1 MIFTKKLISISLAAA
16 AMFAFSSCSSSM
28 SYDDYDLKDYIKVG
42 EYKGLQVAPY
52 TVSVTE
58 DEIDSRIQSNLETAS
73 SERDLKSGE
82 VIADGDTVNIDYE
95 GKVDE
100 KVLDNA
106 SDEDYD
112 LVIGSGS
119 FIDGFESGLIGEKVG
134 EKVVL
139 DLTFPDDYSEE
150 DLQGKDAE
158 FTVKINSAKRT
169 EVPEYNLEFVQE
181 NTDYETLDEYEKSVE
196 DQLYSEKETEAV
208 NNQKTELW
216 SQALDNTEVKEYP
229 QRELD
234 HYIEA
239 NSEQIDSVADD
250 NDMTRE
256 EVLSMYEFGDEDE
269 FAAVNED
276 SSKLR
281 VKQEMLIEYI
291 ADKED
296 LSYTEEEKNQ
306 LIQIYESQGY
316 DNDAIVEQTGR
327 TMGDYVHIELLY
339 SKVLDFLLEN
349 AEITGAAVSE

>member
-1 MIFTKKLISISLAAA
+1 MNFKIKLIWASVVAAA
-16 AMFAFSSCSSSM
+16 VFALASCGASV
-28 SYDDYDLKDYIKVG
+28 SYDDYDLDDYIKVG

-58 DEIDSRIQSNLETAS
+58 DEIDARIQSNLEAAAS
-73 SERDLKSGE
+73 EKELKSGE
-82 VIADGDTVNIDYE
+82 VIADGDTVNIDYK
-95 GKVDE
+95 GKVGG
-100 KVLDNA
+100 KALDNA
-106 SDEDYD
+106 SGKDYN
-112 LVIGSGS
+112 LTIGSGS

-169 EVPEYNLEFVQE
+169 EVPEYNLKFVQE
-181 NTDYETLDEYEKSVE
+181 NTDYDTLAEYEKSVE
-196 DQLYSEKETEAV
+196 EQLYSEKETEAV

-229 QRELD
+229 QKELE

-239 NSEQIDSVADD
+239 NSEQIDAVAKE
-250 NDMTRE
+250 NDMTRK
-256 EVLSMYEFGDEDE
+256 EVLSQYGFGDEDE

-291 ADKED
+291 AKNEN
-296 LSYTEEEKNQ
+296 LTYTEEEKNQ
-306 LIQIYESQGY
+306 MIQSYESQGY
-316 DNDAIVEQTGR
+316 DNDTIIEQTGR

>member
-95 GKVDE
+95 GKVDG

-158 FTVKINSAKRT
+158 FTVK
-169 EVPEYNLEFVQE
+169 
-181 NTDYETLDEYEKSVE
+181 
-196 DQLYSEKETEAV
+196 
-208 NNQKTELW
+208 
-216 SQALDNTEVKEYP
+216 
-229 QRELD
+229 
-234 HYIEA
+234 
-239 NSEQIDSVADD
+239 
-250 NDMTRE
+250 
-256 EVLSMYEFGDEDE
+256 
-269 FAAVNED
+269 
-276 SSKLR
+276 
-281 VKQEMLIEYI
+281 
-291 ADKED
+291 
-296 LSYTEEEKNQ
+296 
-306 LIQIYESQGY
+306 
-316 DNDAIVEQTGR
+316 
-327 TMGDYVHIELLY
+327 
-339 SKVLDFLLEN
+339 
-349 AEITGAAVSE
+349 

>member
-1 MIFTKKLISISLAAA
+1 MNFKIKLLSVSLAAA
-16 AMFAFSSCSSSM
+16 AMFALSSCSASV
-28 SYDDYDLKDYIKVG
+28 SYDDYDLDDYITVG

-58 DEIDSRIQSNLETAS
+58 DEIDARIQSNLEEAA
-73 SERDLKSGE
+73 SERELESGE

-95 GKVDE
+95 GTVDG
-100 KVLDNA
+100 KTLDNA
-106 SDEDYD
+106 SGEDYD
-112 LVIGSGS
+112 LTIGSGS

-150 DLQGKDAE
+150 DLQGKAVE

-181 NTDYETLDEYEKSVE
+181 NTDYETLADYEKSVE
-196 DQLYSEKETEAV
+196 EQLYSEKETEAV

-216 SQALDNTEVKEYP
+216 SQALDNTEVKDYP

-239 NSEQIDSVADD
+239 NSEQIDSVAKA

-256 EVLSMYEFGDEDE
+256 EVLSLYGFGDEDE
-269 FAAVNED
+269 FAAENED

-281 VKQEMLIEYI
+281 VKEEMLIEYI
-291 ADKED
+291 AKNED
-296 LSYTEEEKNQ
+296 LTYTDEEKNQ
-306 LIQIYESQGY
+306 LIQSYESQGY
-316 DNDAIVEQTGR
+316 DNDTIKEQTGR